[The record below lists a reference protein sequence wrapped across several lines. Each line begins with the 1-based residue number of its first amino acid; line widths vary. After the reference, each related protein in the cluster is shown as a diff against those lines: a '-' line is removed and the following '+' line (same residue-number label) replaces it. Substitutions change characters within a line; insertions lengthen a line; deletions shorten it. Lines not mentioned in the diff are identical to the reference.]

1 MFNNSTLWGAEMD
14 KSSNWGFVHSL
25 YLPKDLISKNV
36 ATCLA
41 RIALPA
47 TKGFRQDT
55 FETIYRRAQK
65 GHFESTL
72 RFYDSILLASNAIH
86 S

>member
-1 MFNNSTLWGAEMD
+1 MD

-25 YLPKDLISKNV
+25 YLPKDLISK
-36 ATCLA
+36 
-41 RIALPA
+41 
-47 TKGFRQDT
+47 KGFRQDT

-72 RFYDSILLASNAIH
+72 RFYDSILLASNAIL